1 MTQATEDAAT
11 TRLKAACALVTAL
24 NGVGADVKA
33 TVMAL
38 QPPENLKAVQKLA
51 EHDARGSKRMKKE
64 KLKDKYEAEKDLM
77 TEEERAEI
85 QLVQC
90 IYRGPVQFPA
100 FINRTRLKILMKKHH
115 KEKEL
120 NLRGFQKRCS
130 GCQLKVKRS
139 YAQKEVDRQAAID
152 GEPPRRPDSSD
163 EED

>member
-85 QLVQC
+85 TPVQC
-90 IYRGPVQFPA
+90 LYFDPEQCPTFFNQTGLQ
-100 FINRTRLKILMKKHH
+100 LLMKKHH
-115 KEKEL
+115 KDKEL
-120 NLRGFQKRCS
+120 TLRGFQKRCS
-130 GCQLKVKRS
+130 DCQLKVKRS
-139 YAQKEVDRQAAID
+139 YAQKEVDRQAAKE
-152 GEPPRRPDSSD
+152 GEPPRRPDSP
-163 EED
+163 EGAY